1 MQLRRFSTMFALHLR
16 PVAINPTAK
25 HEEEEY
31 ATTSEAKALAALADR
46 PLRSSKETI
55 IHDLFFQG
63 VISQDT
69 CSICKDVI

>member
-1 MQLRRFSTMFALHLR
+1 MQLRRFSTVFALYLR

-46 PLRSSKETI
+46 PLGSFGI
-55 IHDLFFQG
+55 IKGDYHPRPVFSRG
-63 VISQDT
+63 N
-69 CSICKDVI
+69 

>member
-55 IHDLFFQG
+55 IHELFFQG